1 MEHVFH
7 KPLAFRNE
15 EDIRKDLRDTI
26 YSITQ
31 SDQSQHFQLPDAQ
44 TRVPVFQ
51 RPDTQAQVPVFQ
63 LPDTQTQQQTRVPV
77 FQLPDTQAQVPVFQL
92 PDTQTQQQTRVPVFQ
107 LPDTQTEQFQAQES
121 FDINHNYA
129 KITFVILI
137 IVVIVL
143 IYFNIKLYIK
153 QTRLEAIVNS
163 MLLQN
168 IPKVL

>member
-63 LPDTQTQQQTRVPV
+63 LPDTQAQVPV
-77 FQLPDTQAQVPVFQL
+77 FQLPDTQTQQQTRVPVFQL

-168 IPKVL
+168 IPRVL

>member
-7 KPLAFRNE
+7 KPLAFRKE

-31 SDQSQHFQLPDAQ
+31 NDQSQHFQLPDTQA
-44 TRVPVFQ
+44 RVP
-51 RPDTQAQVPVFQ
+51 TFQ
-63 LPDTQTQQQTRVPV
+63 LPDT
-77 FQLPDTQAQVPVFQL
+77 
-92 PDTQTQQQTRVPVFQ
+92 QQTRVPVFQ
-107 LPDTQTEQFQAQES
+107 LPDTQTRVPVFQLPDTQTERFQAQEP

-153 QTRLEAIVNS
+153 QTRLEAIINS
-163 MLLQN
+163 MFLQN
-168 IPKVL
+168 MARVF

>member
-7 KPLAFRNE
+7 KPLAFRKE

-31 SDQSQHFQLPDAQ
+31 NDQSQHFQLPDTQA
-44 TRVPVFQ
+44 RVP
-51 RPDTQAQVPVFQ
+51 TFQ
-63 LPDTQTQQQTRVPV
+63 LPDT
-77 FQLPDTQAQVPVFQL
+77 
-92 PDTQTQQQTRVPVFQ
+92 QQTRVPVFQ
-107 LPDTQTEQFQAQES
+107 LPDTQTERFQAQEP

-153 QTRLEAIVNS
+153 QTRLEAIINS
-163 MLLQN
+163 MFLQN
-168 IPKVL
+168 MARVF

>member
-31 SDQSQHFQLPDAQ
+31 NDQSQPRHQ
-44 TRVPVFQ
+44 V
-51 RPDTQAQVPVFQ
+51 QAPVFQ
-63 LPDTQTQQQTRVPV
+63 LPDSQPQPI
-77 FQLPDTQAQVPVFQL
+77 FQLPDPHPQPVFQ
-92 PDTQTQQQTRVPVFQ
+92 PPV
-107 LPDTQTEQFQAQES
+107 QES
-121 FDINHNYA
+121 YTINHDYT
-129 KITFVILI
+129 KITLIVLI

-153 QTRLEAIVNS
+153 QTRLETIINS
-163 MLLQN
+163 MFLQN
-168 IPKVL
+168 MSSIF

>member
-51 RPDTQAQVPVFQ
+51 R
-63 LPDTQTQQQTRVPV
+63 
-77 FQLPDTQAQVPVFQL
+77 PDTQAQVPVFQL